1 MSKEDSTPSQRVAL
15 TAAEVSRLFHDE
27 GLAGIQ
33 KRCQRGPANGQ
44 VVVTP
49 DALYTQPV
57 RDPDITLIRDSEGRL
72 WDVSCCG
79 FTYSD
84 GRRVESPRGEFTLTF
99 DQHGVV
105 VSATCPAL
113 PVVDPYNY
121 PNG

>member
-1 MSKEDSTPSQRVAL
+1 MSEEDRAPSQPVAL
-15 TAAEVSRLFHDE
+15 SAAEVSRLFQDE

-33 KRCQRGPANGQ
+33 RRCQRGPANEL
-44 VVVTP
+44 VKVTL

-57 RDPDITLIRDSEGRL
+57 KDPDITLIRDTEGRL
-72 WDVSCCG
+72 WDVSCG

-84 GRRVESPRGEFTLTF
+84 GRRVASPRGEFTLTF
-99 DQHGVV
+99 NQDGVV
-105 VSATCPAL
+105 VSATCPAP